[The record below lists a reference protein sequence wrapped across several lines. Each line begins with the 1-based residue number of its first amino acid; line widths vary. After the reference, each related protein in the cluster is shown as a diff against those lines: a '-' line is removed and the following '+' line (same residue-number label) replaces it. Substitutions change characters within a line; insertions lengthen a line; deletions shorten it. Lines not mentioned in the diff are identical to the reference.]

1 MGDMTTTDA
10 DGIDFSGS
18 PGEDVD
24 FAGSPG
30 YGRRPVPKWPFV
42 LAGVFI
48 AIGIAIAI
56 AWPIKVS
63 YYTMSPGPLYD
74 ASDFVHVADGQENID
89 GEFFFLTVSLRE
101 ANVFEYVAATID
113 PRIAVVPRQN
123 IRPSGVSS
131 EDLRR
136 ENLARM
142 EQSKTDAKVVAL
154 TKLGYEVTYIGTG
167 ALVIDTIPDS
177 AADGV
182 LFADDVIVAVDGED
196 VAFRSDVIDDLAD
209 NEIGD
214 SVVITVERSVEGSDE
229 PETVD
234 VTLVLGPHVDD
245 PSKPMMGVLLDNN
258 PTIFEFPVDVEI
270 DSQNIGGPS
279 AGLMFTLEIMNQ
291 LTEEDIT
298 GGQRIAGT
306 GTISLDGTVGAIG
319 GVRQKVYAA
328 IDAGAT
334 IVFVPAANFDDAV
347 DAAGDDVT
355 VVRVETI
362 DDPLEYLGATDLTT
376 TR

>member
-1 MGDMTTTDA
+1 MMGNMMTTDV
-10 DGIDFSGS
+10 DDIDFSGS
-18 PGEDVD
+18 PEDD
-24 FAGSPG
+24 H
-30 YGRRPVPKWPFV
+30 RPVPAWPFV
-42 LAGVFI
+42 LAGVLI

-56 AWPIKVS
+56 AWPIKVP
-63 YYTMSPGPLYD
+63 YYTLSPGPLYD
-74 ASDFVHVADGQENID
+74 ASDFVHVPGGQENIE

-101 ANVFEYVAATID
+101 ANVFEYLAAKVD
-113 PRIAVVPRQN
+113 PKIAVAPRQN

-142 EQSKTDAKVVAL
+142 DQSKTDAKVVAL

-167 ALVIDTIPDS
+167 ALVIETIPDS

-182 LFADDVIVAVDGED
+182 LFADDVIVAVDGEE
-196 VAFRSDVIDDLAD
+196 VAFRSDVIDDLAGK
-209 NEIGD
+209 EIGD
-214 SVVITVERSVEGSDE
+214 SVVITVERTVDGSDE
-229 PETVD
+229 PDVVD
-234 VTLVLGPHVDD
+234 VTVVLGPHVDD

-258 PTIFEFPVDVEI
+258 PPIIEFPVDVEI

-279 AGLMFTLEIMNQ
+279 AGMMFTLEIMNQ

-298 GGQRIAGT
+298 DGQRIAGT
-306 GTISLDGTVGAIG
+306 GTIALDGTVGAIG
-319 GVRQKVYAA
+319 GVTQKVYAA

-347 DAAGDDVT
+347 AAAGDKIT